1 MRHHISGSI
10 GFVGLLAALCVLGA
24 PAHAAAQSVESQ
36 VKAATDRLDQDRS
49 KHLDLIAPRYYQK
62 ASDRLVDAR
71 RLLSQGGS
79 INDIRTRLADLA
91 DNLTKAEKLEEVG
104 NVLLKAALA
113 ARSDALAAN
122 APRFASDLWSNAE
135 SAMKDAGKKVEDG
148 NQNDARSK
156 AAEATQRYHKAEQRA
171 IEVDVLGRAR
181 VLRQQAV
188 RANAKDRAPATLS
201 RADTLFARAE
211 QILGSDLSRQADAR
225 KYAEQAAIQYRHA
238 TRLAAMADTLRNRDA
253 GIETLAL
260 RAESQ
265 LATIADSVGYDA
277 DFADGF
283 APATRQ
289 ILASI
294 QSLHEDRANLEK
306 QAAGLRQDLKQAQA
320 HSDSLESRLAQ
331 LGEKQQQVTAELQ
344 RRQKRQQK
352 LQEIQEV
359 FDRNEAEVLLS
370 GNELII
376 RLYGLQ
382 FPSASAEIK
391 PDNFSLLT
399 KVQRVLRE
407 FPDQPVTITGHTDSR
422 GDQDYNQALSQ
433 RRAEAV
439 RDYLLANMSLSAGL
453 VTAKGY
459 GESQPIATNDTE
471 EGRAKNRRI
480 DVRVDLTGWEG
491 S

>member
-1 MRHHISGSI
+1 MRHRTPASI
-10 GFVGLLAALCVLGA
+10 GFVGLLAGLCLVVA

-36 VKAATDRLDQDRS
+36 VQAAADRLDQDRS
-49 KHLDLIAPRYYQK
+49 KHLDLIAPRYFER
-62 ASDRLVDAR
+62 ASDRLTDAR
-71 RLLSQGGS
+71 SLLSQGGN
-79 INDIRTRLADLA
+79 INDIRKRLTDLA
-91 DNLTKAEKLEEVG
+91 DNLTKAEKLEDVG
-104 NVLLKAALA
+104 NLLLKSALQ

-122 APRFASDLWSNAE
+122 APQFAPDLWSDAE
-135 SAMKDAGKKVEDG
+135 SAMQDAGKKVEDG
-148 NQNDARSK
+148 NQNDARNK
-156 AAEATQRYHKAEQRA
+156 AGDATQRYHKAEQRA

-181 VLRQQAV
+181 NLRQQAL
-188 RANAKDRAPATLS
+188 RANAQDRAPATLV
-201 RADTLFARAE
+201 RADTLLARAE
-211 QILGSDLSRQADAR
+211 QILGNDLSRQADAR
-225 KYAEQAAIQYRHA
+225 KYAEQAATQYRHA
-238 TRLAAMADTLRNRDA
+238 ARLSAMADSLRGRDA

-265 LATIADSVGYDA
+265 LSLIADSVGYDA

-283 APATRQ
+283 APVTKQ

-294 QSLHEDRANLEK
+294 QSLHEDRANLET
-306 QAAGLRQDLKQAQA
+306 QSAGLRTDLKQARA

-344 RRQKRQQK
+344 KRQQREQK
-352 LQEIQEV
+352 LREIQAI
-359 FDRNEAEVLLS
+359 FDPNEAEVLLS

-407 FPDQPVTITGHTDSR
+407 FPDQSITLTGHTDSR
-422 GDQDYNQALSQ
+422 GNEDYNQELSQ
-433 RRAEAV
+433 RRADAV
-439 RDYLLANMSLSAGL
+439 RDYLLANMALSADS

-459 GESQPIATNDTE
+459 GESQPIASNDTE

>member
-1 MRHHISGSI
+1 MRHHASASI
-10 GFVGLLAALCVLGA
+10 GFVGLLTALCVLGA
-24 PAHAAAQSVESQ
+24 PAHTAAQSVESQ
-36 VKAATDRLDQDRS
+36 VKAAADRLDQDRS

-62 ASDRLVDAR
+62 ASDRLADAR
-71 RLLSQGGS
+71 RLLSQGGN
-79 INDIRTRLADLA
+79 INDIRKRLADVA
-91 DNLTKAEKLEEVG
+91 DNLTNAEKLEEVG
-104 NVLLKAALA
+104 GVLLKDALA
-113 ARSDALAAN
+113 ARSSALAAN
-122 APRFASDLWSNAE
+122 APQFATDLWSDAE
-135 SAMKDAGKKVEDG
+135 SAMRDAGKKVEDG

-156 AAEATQRYHKAEQRA
+156 GAEATRRYHKAEQRA

-181 VLRQQAV
+181 ALRQQAQ
-188 RANAKDRAPATLS
+188 RANAKDRAPATLG
-201 RADTLFARAE
+201 RADTLLAEAE
-211 QILGSDLSRQADAR
+211 QILGSDLARQADAR
-225 KYAEQAAIQYRHA
+225 KYAEQAATQYRHA
-238 TRLAAMADTLRNRDA
+238 ARLAAMADTLRDRDA

-265 LATIADSVGYDA
+265 LAMIADSVGYDA

-306 QAAGLRQDLKQAQA
+306 QAAGLRQDLKQARA
-320 HSDSLESRLAQ
+320 HSDSLEGRLAQ
-331 LGEKQQQVTAELQ
+331 LGERQQQVTAELQ
-344 RRQKRQQK
+344 KRQQRERK
-352 LQEIQEV
+352 LQEIQGI
-359 FDRNEAEVLLS
+359 FDANEAEVLLG

-399 KVQRVLRE
+399 KVQRALRE
-407 FPDQPVTITGHTDSR
+407 FPDQSVTITGHTDSR
-422 GDQDYNQALSQ
+422 GDEDYNQELSQ

-439 RDYLLANMSLSAGL
+439 RDYLLANMSLSAAL